1 MATIQRTYMAPWLKR
16 SSYLIDNITK
26 KKLKKKK
33 TKKNKNKNKNLMT
46 NESCRNVDIYLEDV
60 FENEFI

>member
-1 MATIQRTYMAPWLKR
+1 MVPWLKR

-26 KKLKKKK
+26 KKLNKKK
-33 TKKNKNKNKNLMT
+33 KNKNKNLMT
-46 NESCRNVDIYLEDV
+46 NESCHNVDIYLEDV

>member
-1 MATIQRTYMAPWLKR
+1 MVPWLKR

-26 KKLKKKK
+26 KKFNQNKKKK
-33 TKKNKNKNKNLMT
+33 TKNKNLMT

-60 FENEFI
+60 DTHFRDTFSTSPT

>member
-1 MATIQRTYMAPWLKR
+1 MATIQRTYMVPWLKR

-26 KKLKKKK
+26 KKFNQNKKKKK
-33 TKKNKNKNKNLMT
+33 TKNKNLMT
-46 NESCRNVDIYLEDV
+46 NESCRNVDIFSKDV